1 MADKRSHRGRPV
13 WPLRYFYFPWEEK
26 NRRVRREVERAREAR
41 QRDEDRIRR
50 FEEVQRR
57 KRNWI
62 KFTEIAEQYSER
74 DGPVAPEKAAAER
87 ERACAMLE
95 HDLLAGNFEENGR
108 SQVLFLFPG
117 FTDRRMTRQR
127 LQDAIDYNYD
137 NRCGRSYLENCW
149 ITRNRYERWREWH
162 NLGELPPRFRPQKSQ
177 NVSRAKSSDETAT
190 IKALATARDEP
201 AATKALAAHESPQR
215 FEPQESHPIPVA
227 KAGDETA
234 AAKALASH
242 LRSNRNLK
250 RGEASSWCRNK
261 GFELSGRGFQ
271 NRVWPRAREQAGLEA
286 KAPPGAPK
294 KSSRV
299 TH

>member
-1 MADKRSHRGRPV
+1 MANKRSHRGRPV
-13 WPLRYFYFPWEEK
+13 WPVRYVYFPWEEK
-26 NRRVRREVERAREAR
+26 KRRLKREVERAREAR

-62 KFTEIAEQYSER
+62 KFTEIAEEYSER
-74 DGPVAPEKAAAER
+74 DGPVAPEKAAAEH

-95 HDLLAGNFEENGR
+95 HDLLARNFEENGR

-117 FTDRRMTRQR
+117 FTDRRMTPQR

-177 NVSRAKSSDETAT
+177 NASR
-190 IKALATARDEP
+190 R
-201 AATKALAAHESPQR
+201 
-215 FEPQESHPIPVA
+215 
-227 KAGDETA
+227 
-234 AAKALASH
+234 
-242 LRSNRNLK
+242 
-250 RGEASSWCRNK
+250 
-261 GFELSGRGFQ
+261 
-271 NRVWPRAREQAGLEA
+271 RA
-286 KAPPGAPK
+286 
-294 KSSRV
+294 V
-299 TH
+299 MT

>member
-1 MADKRSHRGRPV
+1 MPAATLAHLRARFDLATHSKTPAARLGVQPEKPDRTFGCRVARLGAVRGARMANKRSHRGRPV
-13 WPLRYFYFPWEEK
+13 WPVRYVYFPWEEK
-26 NRRVRREVERAREAR
+26 KRRLKREVERAREAR

-62 KFTEIAEQYSER
+62 KFTEIAEEYSER

-95 HDLLAGNFEENGR
+95 HDLLARNFEENGR

-117 FTDRRMTRQR
+117 FTDRRMTPQR

-149 ITRNRYERWREWH
+149 ITRNRYELWREWH

-177 NVSRAKSSDETAT
+177 NASR
-190 IKALATARDEP
+190 R
-201 AATKALAAHESPQR
+201 
-215 FEPQESHPIPVA
+215 
-227 KAGDETA
+227 
-234 AAKALASH
+234 
-242 LRSNRNLK
+242 
-250 RGEASSWCRNK
+250 
-261 GFELSGRGFQ
+261 
-271 NRVWPRAREQAGLEA
+271 RA
-286 KAPPGAPK
+286 
-294 KSSRV
+294 V
-299 TH
+299 MT

>member
-1 MADKRSHRGRPV
+1 MDPKD
-13 WPLRYFYFPWEEK
+13 EEGF
-26 NRRVRREVERAREAR
+26 RLSREAR

-50 FEEVQRR
+50 FEEVQRH

-62 KFTEIAEQYSER
+62 KFIEIAEEYSER
-74 DGPVAPEKAAAER
+74 DGPVAPERAAAER
-87 ERACAMLE
+87 EHAFAMLG
-95 HDLLAGNFEENGR
+95 HDFLAGNFEENGR

-117 FTDRRMTRQR
+117 VTNRRMTRQR

-137 NRCGRSYLENCW
+137 VRSYLENCW

-162 NLGELPPRFRPQKSQ
+162 NMGELPPRFRPQKSQ
-177 NVSRAKSSDETAT
+177 NVSRAQSSNETAT
-190 IKALATARDEP
+190 IKALATAKDET

-215 FEPQESHPIPVA
+215 FEPQESHPTQVA
-227 KAGDETA
+227 TAGGEKAATKD
-234 AAKALASH
+234 LASH
-242 LRSNRNLK
+242 LGINPQLNRA
-250 RGEASSWCRNK
+250 GAQSWLRAK
-261 GFELSGRGFQ
+261 GFNLTGRGFQ

-299 TH
+299 TG

>member
-1 MADKRSHRGRPV
+1 MDPKD
-13 WPLRYFYFPWEEK
+13 EEGF
-26 NRRVRREVERAREAR
+26 RLSREAR

-50 FEEVQRR
+50 FEEVQRH

-62 KFTEIAEQYSER
+62 KFTEIAEEYSER

-87 ERACAMLE
+87 EHAFAMLR
-95 HDLLAGNFEENGR
+95 HDFLANNFEESGR

-117 FTDRRMTRQR
+117 GTNRRMTRQR

-137 NRCGRSYLENCW
+137 VRSYLENCW

-177 NVSRAKSSDETAT
+177 NVSRAKSSNETAT
-190 IKALATARDEP
+190 IKALATA
-201 AATKALAAHESPQR
+201 K
-215 FEPQESHPIPVA
+215 
-227 KAGDETA
+227 DETA

-250 RGEASSWCRNK
+250 RGEASSWCRNE
-261 GFELSGRGFQ
+261 GFELTGRGFQ

-286 KAPPGAPK
+286 KAPSGRK

-299 TH
+299 TP

>member
-1 MADKRSHRGRPV
+1 MANKRSHRGRPV
-13 WPLRYFYFPWEEK
+13 WPLRYFYFPWEEE

-74 DGPVAPEKAAAER
+74 DGPVAPEKAAAEH

-137 NRCGRSYLENCW
+137 NRFGRSYLENCW
-149 ITRNRYERWREWH
+149 ITRNRYERLREWH
-162 NLGELPPRFRPQKSQ
+162 NLGELPPRFRPQTSQ

-190 IKALATARDEP
+190 IKALAKAGEET
-201 AATKALAAHESPQR
+201 AATKALASHESPQR
-215 FEPQESHPIPVA
+215 FEPQESRPAPVA
-227 KAGDETA
+227 TAGEETA
-234 AAKALASH
+234 ATKALASH
-242 LRSNRNLK
+242 LRINPQLK
-250 RGEASSWCRNK
+250 RAGAQSRLRAQ
-261 GFELSGRGFQ
+261 GFNLTGRGFQ

-286 KAPPGAPK
+286 KAPPGAP
-294 KSSRV
+294 RNPRA
-299 TH
+299 

>member
-1 MADKRSHRGRPV
+1 MQPEKPDRTFGCRVARLGAVRGARMANKRSHRGRPV
-13 WPLRYFYFPWEEK
+13 WPVRYVYFPWEEK
-26 NRRVRREVERAREAR
+26 KRRLKREVERAREAR
-41 QRDEDRIRR
+41 QRDENRIRR

-62 KFTEIAEQYSER
+62 NFTEIAEEYSER

-95 HDLLAGNFEENGR
+95 HDLLARNFEENGR

-117 FTDRRMTRQR
+117 FTDRRMTPQR

-177 NVSRAKSSDETAT
+177 NVSRANSSNETAT
-190 IKALATARDEP
+190 TKALATAGDET
-201 AATKALAAHESPQR
+201 AATKALA
-215 FEPQESHPIPVA
+215 
-227 KAGDETA
+227 
-234 AAKALASH
+234 SH
-242 LRSNRNLK
+242 LWIIRQLPRAGAQSWLRARGFNL
-250 RGEASSWCRNK
+250 SD
-261 GFELSGRGFQ
+261 RGFQ
-271 NRVWPRAREQAGLEA
+271 SRVWPRAREQAGLEA
-286 KAPPGAPK
+286 KARAGRK
-294 KSSRV
+294 RKSSRI
-299 TH
+299 TR

>member
-1 MADKRSHRGRPV
+1 
-13 WPLRYFYFPWEEK
+13 
-26 NRRVRREVERAREAR
+26 
-41 QRDEDRIRR
+41 
-50 FEEVQRR
+50 
-57 KRNWI
+57 
-62 KFTEIAEQYSER
+62 
-74 DGPVAPEKAAAER
+74 
-87 ERACAMLE
+87 
-95 HDLLAGNFEENGR
+95 LLTLNFEENGR

-190 IKALATARDEP
+190 IKALATA
-201 AATKALAAHESPQR
+201 
-215 FEPQESHPIPVA
+215 
-227 KAGDETA
+227 GDETA

-261 GFELSGRGFQ
+261 GFELTGRGFQ

-286 KAPPGAPK
+286 KAPPGK

-299 TH
+299 AP